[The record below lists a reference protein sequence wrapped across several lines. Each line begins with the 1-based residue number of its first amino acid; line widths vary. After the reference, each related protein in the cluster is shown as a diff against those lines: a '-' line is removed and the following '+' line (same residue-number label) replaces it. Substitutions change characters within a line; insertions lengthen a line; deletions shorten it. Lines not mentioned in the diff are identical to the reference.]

1 MTPRQW
7 SDIRRYAGYLFR
19 VAALFRRQENHA
31 RKLEHGGDK
40 LEDNPSEEWPK
51 CAEERSVVQLQE
63 VCCYPEDS
71 EQIKTNRVARSRCIC
86 RRSKRRK
93 VFVIV
98 IANSKET
105 TNANPLHHLQ
115 IPGGIGLI
123 VSNSSPIMQRPS
135 GRIELASKSRSRS
148 LSADDHSCTDSR
160 RKTTTTPAKPASATA
175 ICAAMLSASPGSI
188 VRSVQMARSQ
198 ACLFSVCSS
207 SYATELLYL
216 CATENSQ

>member
-123 VSNSSPIMQRPS
+123 VSNSSPIIQRPS

-160 RKTTTTPAKPASATA
+160 RKTTTTPAKPANATA
-175 ICAAMLSASPGSI
+175 ICAAIPRASPGSI
-188 VRSVQMARSQ
+188 VRSVQWVSHERVI
-198 ACLFSVCSS
+198 LG
-207 SYATELLYL
+207 L
-216 CATENSQ
+216 